1 MHLRKF
7 LTKVSEPTVHLSFV
21 SSQRSVLLEPPLV
34 ILIPESSVGE
44 PEVKLLF
51 NAIILSASEIVSE
64 FTVVVVPE
72 TVKSPVIATLSF
84 NVTLPEPLPLN
95 TKLVSV
101 CLDAIWSTVMLFPK
115 DIAFPN
121 R

>member
-1 MHLRKF
+1 M
-7 LTKVSEPTVHLSFV
+7 
-21 SSQRSVLLEPPLV
+21 

-84 NVTLPEPLPLN
+84 NVTLPVPLPLN
-95 TKLVSV
+95 TKLVSDDF
-101 CLDAIWSTVMLFPK
+101 DAIWSTVMLFPK
-115 DIAFPN
+115 DIAFPALLVMFCPSSI
-121 R
+121 